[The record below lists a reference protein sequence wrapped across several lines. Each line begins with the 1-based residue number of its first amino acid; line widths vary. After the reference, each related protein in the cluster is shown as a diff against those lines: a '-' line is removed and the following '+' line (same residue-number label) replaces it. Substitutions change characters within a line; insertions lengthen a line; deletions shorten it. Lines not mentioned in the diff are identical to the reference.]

1 MRGSKMKKNIVFML
15 ILCLVT
21 LAACGNSDKSNSSS
35 GENGDEISFKIGS
48 IVTDTH
54 IISETVMKFKEEI
67 EKKSDGRLTVDYYPN
82 ATLGGEAEMLQQTQ
96 TGSIDMVWSTTA
108 ELSKSADSLSAWFMP
123 YLMKD
128 YDDLYEMAGTEE
140 AMDLYE
146 GLDRVHVLGTFA
158 AGGMR
163 HVLTKDESISTLA
176 DFKGQKIRVTPSN
189 AIIEWWKS
197 VGAVPT
203 PVPLPELYTA
213 MQTGVV
219 SAMDIDLDAIISN
232 KYFEIGKNFTSLNHM
247 VWSGS
252 AVVGEQTWNGL
263 SDEDKKIVVESFE
276 VAREFNRDRSV
287 EKEKSNLKAF
297 EENGGIIKEFEEKD
311 QLLNKADEIRE
322 KYSSQNEKMKKFI
335 ERAEEMNK

>member
-1 MRGSKMKKNIVFML
+1 MKKNIVFIL

-21 LAACGNSDKSNSSS
+21 LAACGNTNKSNSSS
-35 GENGDEISFKIGS
+35 EGNDDEIAFKIGS
-48 IVTDTH
+48 IVSDTH
-54 IISETVMKFKEEI
+54 IISETVMKFKEEM

-82 ATLGGEAEMLQQTQ
+82 ATLGGESEMYQQTQ
-96 TGSIDMVWSTTA
+96 SGSIDMLWSTTA
-108 ELSKSADSLSAWFMP
+108 ELSKSANSLSAWFMP
-123 YLMKD
+123 YLLKD
-128 YDDLYEMAGTEE
+128 YDDLYEMAGTVE

-146 GLDRVHVLGTFA
+146 DLDQVHVLGTFA

-163 HVLTKDESISTLA
+163 HVLSKDESINTLA
-176 DFKGQKIRVTPSN
+176 DFQGQKIRVTPSN
-189 AIIEWWKS
+189 AIIEWWK
-197 VGAVPT
+197 VLGTVPT

-219 SAMDIDLDAIISN
+219 DAMDIDLDAIITN
-232 KYFEIGKNFTSLNHM
+232 KYFEIGKNFTLLSHM
-247 VWSGS
+247 VWAGS

-287 EKEKSNLKAF
+287 EKEKSNLKAL

-311 QLLNKADEIRE
+311 LMLKKADEMKE
-322 KYSSQNEKMKKFI
+322 KYSSQNENIEKFI
-335 ERAEEMNK
+335 KRAGEMNK